1 MEVITEISAAVW
13 FTITSLHRPEKKL
26 SCLAAADGPLPINLH
41 ALISVGLHG
50 AVRAGRLYLAKVS
63 AHFRYPR
70 IASFKVSSRFH
81 GWIRHDDYD
90 DDDSDGEDGEGHTE
104 LIPIMHTSELA

>member
-1 MEVITEISAAVW
+1 MAAVC
-13 FTITSLHRPEKKL
+13 R
-26 SCLAAADGPLPINLH
+26 LPINLH
-41 ALISVGLHG
+41 ALITVGNYLHG
-50 AVRAGRLYLAKVS
+50 AVGAGRLYLAKVS

-81 GWIRHDDYD
+81 GWIRHDGYD
-90 DDDSDGEDGEGHTE
+90 GDDSDGEDGEGHTE